1 MSNVLLD
8 TNILLD
14 YVLSERPESDSAVQ
28 LFRAIFNGD
37 LSGFVA
43 ASSLNDFYYVV
54 RKFIGD
60 QAARDW
66 IRVFLRAFTVEELDI
81 EICATA
87 ADSDEPDFEDGCVR
101 AIAERAQVDFI
112 ITRDKKA
119 FARSWVK
126 TYSAREFL
134 ELFPPREES

>member
-60 QAARDW
+60 QAARV
-66 IRVFLRAFTVEELDI
+66 RGRAAPRCHEARLQVNMCVSSALR
-81 EICATA
+81 
-87 ADSDEPDFEDGCVR
+87 
-101 AIAERAQVDFI
+101 
-112 ITRDKKA
+112 
-119 FARSWVK
+119 
-126 TYSAREFL
+126 
-134 ELFPPREES
+134 